1 MEKRRRPIPLLR
13 PIMIVIALA
22 VMWYGSSKLLQFF
35 DRSVD
40 LKTATSLEA
49 RTKDGVQ
56 VSIQGQE
63 WQAGETGLR
72 LYAGDAV
79 STKSTGDAVL
89 RFFDGTRIRLD
100 TNTDVEIVRADRQ
113 AEGTSILTLKI
124 RAGRIWMA
132 TPDKAVFTGAIVRTA
147 ATENYN
153 AEVPH
158 SSNVLIA
165 GALLNVVK
173 ASGLGVKTTLVA
185 NNAVPLYI
193 GEGQYFS
200 LDGNAK
206 SAIETGSDP
215 YEFRDP
221 ITAKL
226 LQDEFLTSSYAL
238 LLSDNKVPITGSGTT
253 APADD
258 TEPLVVTTPLNN
270 ESVTEKSVTV
280 SGRVSTRVSDLLI
293 NGQSISV
300 LKDQA
305 FSAEISLSKDPTSL
319 ITIEAKNAQG
329 ITLAKIERTVIN
341 SYKIVVEPPRIK
353 SPVGSGQT
361 LTTKESVI
369 EITGEAPPNTAA
381 IFVNDYRLQL
391 FQAGG
396 KTWSYLAN
404 AKYGNLVEGENI
416 FSVTALDKDGNRS
429 APRSITII
437 YEPVGGSLGSG
448 TTISS
453 SSEPPIKQNP
463 PLKAG
468 TLLVLTP
475 SQGTSSETTDNE
487 LSITGTTDAET
498 YSISVNGYTLSL
510 YEPGSTAWKYIA
522 STNLETMKRGKNV
535 YRVVSRNNKGEILD
549 VLEYTLTYRP

>member
-1 MEKRRRPIPLLR
+1 
-13 PIMIVIALA
+13 MIVIALA

-40 LKTATSLEA
+40 LKTATSLET
-49 RTKDGVQ
+49 RSKDGVQ

-72 LYAGDAV
+72 LYAGDAI
-79 STKSTGDAVL
+79 STRNTGDAVL

-100 TNTDVEIVRADRQ
+100 HNADVEIVRADRQ
-113 AEGTSILTLKI
+113 AEGTSTLTLKI
-124 RAGRIWMA
+124 RAGRLWIT
-132 TPDKAVFTGAIVRTA
+132 TPESAVFTGAIVRLIKA
-147 ATENYN
+147 EAYD
-153 AEVPH
+153 AEVP
-158 SSNVLIA
+158 SESNVLFA
-165 GALLNVVK
+165 GTLINVVK
-173 ASGLGVKTTLVA
+173 ASGIGVKTTLVSKKTE
-185 NNAVPLYI
+185 PFYI

-206 SAIETGSDP
+206 SAIESGEDP
-215 YEFRDP
+215 YEYRDP
-221 ITAKL
+221 VTAKL

-238 LLSDNKVPITGSGTT
+238 FLSDRTIDIAGSGSYIPTDNT
-253 APADD
+253 D
-258 TEPLVVTTPLNN
+258 PLTVIAPLNN
-270 ESVTEKSVTV
+270 DAVTEKSVTV
-280 SGRVSTRVSDLLI
+280 KGRVNARVTEILI
-293 NGQSISV
+293 NGQSVSIQ
-300 LKDQA
+300 KDQS
-305 FSAEISLSKDPTSL
+305 FSAEISLSKEPTSL

-381 IFVNDYRLQL
+381 ILVNDYRLQL

-463 PLKAG
+463 PLKPG

-487 LSITGTTDAET
+487 LSITGTTDTET

-522 STNLETMKRGKNV
+522 STTLETMKRGKNV

-549 VLEYTLTYRP
+549 ILEYTLTYRP